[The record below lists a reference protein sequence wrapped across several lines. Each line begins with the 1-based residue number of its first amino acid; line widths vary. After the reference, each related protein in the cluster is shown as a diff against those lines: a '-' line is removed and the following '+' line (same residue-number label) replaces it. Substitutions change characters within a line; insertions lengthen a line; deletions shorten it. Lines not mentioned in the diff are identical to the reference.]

1 MTVKDLIKKLK
12 SFDQELHVVIPAGK
26 YNMWNE
32 GIFGIEI
39 VEGIDDEGQVIYKED
54 VDFDDE
60 DEVEDYNYKI
70 ENCGGKAIRIW

>member
-1 MTVKDLIKKLK
+1 
-12 SFDQELHVVIPAGK
+12 
-26 YNMWNE
+26 MWNE
-32 GIFGIEI
+32 GVFGIEI